1 VTLALAAVWVSAA
14 ALALAIAAR
23 LEPRERWIL
32 LAACGVFALSAVA
45 SPNSFIHDDFTH
57 FRKVRAALGD
67 ARLLLDP
74 WDRPAMMLLY
84 APAAQLGLVAAR
96 LTSII
101 PAAVALSATMLAS
114 RALGQARPWLAAAF
128 LAAQYDFFGQASSTM
143 TELLFAAGFAVAVWG
158 WVARRP
164 WLVAAGLGYLSVARP
179 EGPLYAALGAAA
191 LLVRERRLAPALVAV
206 APFVAY
212 LAIGAVAHADLL
224 WYVRQNPYTDY
235 VSPRLDWRQLGAS
248 YFFTAISLG
257 QPAPLLLLEA
267 VGVGVALHRGRD
279 RLTFLLPPLAIAFLL
294 LTFLKIGP
302 HDSWRSSRYLVT
314 IAPALALL
322 ASGGHEEATR
332 RFPRVAPAVLLLAA
346 ALVGARV
353 LLLWRRPPLEHA
365 AVVVVLTFALAVS
378 LAALL
383 WRLRDRLPAPAS
395 LAVLLTLPLVAAPAG
410 AFALHRPTPGD
421 LQAADAASWLAHRGP
436 TLGPVTHDFRG
447 LDAACAARVADP
459 CPLELRRAST
469 IDAAKPPS
477 WFEAP
482 RGAQGPPAKDVRV
495 IVRQFRDGAAVTSA
509 PDGWRETWRSRGERI
524 RGPLLRP
531 RTSPTVT
538 VVWERE

>member
-1 VTLALAAVWVSAA
+1 MTAA

-23 LEPRERWIL
+23 LEPRERWAL
-32 LAACGVFALSAVA
+32 FAAFAVFALSAVV
-45 SPNSFIHDDFTH
+45 STNSFVHDDFTH

-67 ARLLLDP
+67 ALLLLDP

-84 APAAQLGLVAAR
+84 APAARFGLVAAR

-101 PAAVALSATMLAS
+101 PAAIALSGTVLAS
-114 RALGQARPWLAAAF
+114 RALGQARLWLAAAF
-128 LAAQYDFFGQASSTM
+128 LATQYDFFGQASSTM

-158 WVARRP
+158 WAARRP
-164 WLVAAGLGYLSVARP
+164 WLVAGGLGYLSVARP

-191 LLVRERRLAPALVAV
+191 LLVRERRLGPALAAV

-212 LAIGAVAHADLL
+212 LAIGAAAHGDLL
-224 WYVRQNPYTDY
+224 WYVHQNPYTHY
-235 VSPRLDWRQLGAS
+235 VSPRLDWRQLWAS
-248 YFFTAISLG
+248 YFFTAIALG

-267 VGVGVALHRGRD
+267 VGVGVALHRGGD
-279 RLTFLLPPLAIAFLL
+279 RLRFLLAPLAIAFLL

-322 ASGGHEEATR
+322 ASGGFEEATR
-332 RFPRVAPAVLLLAA
+332 RFPRLAPALLLFGA
-346 ALVGARV
+346 ALIGARV
-353 LLLWRRPPLEHA
+353 LLLQRRPPPDHA
-365 AVVVVLTFALAVS
+365 VAVVVFTFAVAAS
-378 LAALL
+378 LAAVL

-395 LAVLLTLPLVAAPAG
+395 LAVLLALPLVAAPAG
-410 AFALHRPTPGD
+410 AFAMHRPTPGD
-421 LQAADAASWLAHRGP
+421 LQAADAASWLADRGP
-436 TLGPVTHDFRG
+436 TLGPVMHDFRG

-459 CPLELRRAST
+459 CPLELRRAQG
-469 IDAAKPPS
+469 APPD
-477 WFEAP
+477 
-482 RGAQGPPAKDVRV
+482 DVRV
-495 IVRQFRDGAAVTSA
+495 IVRQFLDGAGVASA
-509 PDGWRETWRSRGERI
+509 PDGWRETWRRVGERV

-531 RTSPTVT
+531 RTCVTVT